1 MPLEY
6 EDRAYEVSDESFYLL
21 KKTQIYA
28 WHVIYLA
35 FSQIHTNSIA
45 VLIISKACVCLLHLK
60 IGL

>member
-6 EDRAYEVSDESFYLL
+6 EDRVYEVSDESFYLL

-35 FSQIHTNSIA
+35 FS
-45 VLIISKACVCLLHLK
+45 
-60 IGL
+60 